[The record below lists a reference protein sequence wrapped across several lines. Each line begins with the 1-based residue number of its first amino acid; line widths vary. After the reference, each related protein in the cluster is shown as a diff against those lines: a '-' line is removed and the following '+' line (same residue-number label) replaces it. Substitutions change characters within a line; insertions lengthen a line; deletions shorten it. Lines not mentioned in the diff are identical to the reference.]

1 MMPYPTTLGTFSKSA
16 GGVHCSYSRC
26 GGCNC
31 DVDACWHNQD
41 NTDPD
46 ADHSCYGPRFQ
57 TLRPTLMAKLQRHER
72 MGAARVSWQAAD
84 ELKWAMPA
92 PTILRISAF
101 GSLPNEPTPEDIV
114 ALRALLKAANA
125 RAIPIHCPIE
135 GHVKSLLYRGHVG
148 DLCTVRES
156 LTGYQGLATDPGP
169 VSFVCGRPGMTRV
182 DCLQLTRDVCKTRT
196 AATGR
201 RCVVC
206 PAIAATFRHRAGLGP
221 SPRCKCGFCLV
232 CCRADID
239 VGYPHH

>member
-1 MMPYPTTLGTFSKSA
+1 MTIPPVLGTFSKSV

-31 DVDACWHNQD
+31 DVAACLHHRD
-41 NTDPD
+41 NTSPHAVGD
-46 ADHSCYGPRFQ
+46 CYGPRFQ
-57 TLRPTLMAKLQRHER
+57 AAYPSLRRKLVRHEL
-72 MGAARVSWQAAD
+72 MGAAAVSWQAAD
-84 ELKWAMPA
+84 EIKWAMPA

-101 GSLPNEPTPEDIV
+101 GSLPNEPTTEDIV
-114 ALRALLKAANA
+114 ALRALLRVAVA
-125 RAIPIHCPIE
+125 RHVPIHFPME
-135 GHVKSLLYRGHVG
+135 GHAKTLLYRSHVG
-148 DLCTVRES
+148 DLCVVRES
-156 LTGYQGLATDPGP
+156 LTGLQGLATDPGP